1 MASTYKPE
9 TPSRSEKQS
18 PSGGNCSAVDV
29 TLRVLLF
36 AASLSAVVVMVTSKE
51 TKLVALP
58 VPPFSVQSSFQVY
71 LLSSL
76 HFNFNFLSL
85 CRYFVVAL
93 SIAVVY
99 SLITT
104 IVSLSVMAKRVSP
117 KLYLLLLAFWDV
129 VMLGLVGSATGASTA
144 VAYIGLKGNKHTG
157 WSEICS
163 VYGKYCRHIG
173 SGSAVAL
180 VASILLILLSV
191 LSTYSLYKRVRD

>member
-18 PSGGNCSAVDV
+18 PAGGNCSAVDV

-51 TKLVALP
+51 TKLVALA
-58 VPPFSVQSSFQVY
+58 VPPFSIRVPSKFTYSPAFI
-71 LLSSL
+71 
-76 HFNFNFLSL
+76 
-85 CRYFVVAL
+85 YFVVAL

-99 SLITT
+99 SFITT
-104 IVSLSVMAKRVSP
+104 LVSLSVMAKRVSP

-173 SGSAVAL
+173 SASAVAL

-191 LSTYSLYKRVRD
+191 LSIYSLYKRVRD